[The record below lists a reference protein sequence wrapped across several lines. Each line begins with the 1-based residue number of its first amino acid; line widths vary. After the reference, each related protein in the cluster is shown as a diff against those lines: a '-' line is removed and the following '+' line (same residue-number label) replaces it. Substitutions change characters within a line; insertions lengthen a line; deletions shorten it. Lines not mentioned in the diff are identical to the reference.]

1 MHSANGALHARNLYM
16 QKSRLPK
23 NIVPL
28 VWRTAKSGSL
38 KSRARVST
46 TISSA
51 SILRKLVSF
60 DTTSRHSNLPLI
72 EWIADYLDGSGARVE
87 LIHNE
92 AKDKA
97 NLLASIG
104 PEREGG
110 IVLSGHT
117 DVVPVDGQEW
127 TSDPF
132 ALVERDGRLYGR
144 GSSDMK
150 GFIASSL
157 AALSHWQTLTL
168 LRPLH
173 FAFSYDEEVGC
184 FGAHSLV
191 ERIAGRVP
199 RPAFAIIGEPTDMR
213 IGIAHNGVTGSH
225 TSFRGVAAHAGD
237 PSRGVNAIDA
247 AADFALFLRGI
258 AALPQLLAS
267 GCTLNIGRIAGGT
280 ATNIVA
286 ERCSVRWEYRTSA
299 SRDAAVIQQTID
311 DYLHSDAL
319 AALDIASEI
328 ELDVPQFVSR
338 LGEETLQVLTGFGAR
353 LPLTTL
359 PFGSEA
365 GIFERRSI
373 PSVVCGPGS
382 IDQAHR
388 PDEWIACQALAE
400 ADRFMTNVG
409 SWATC
414 SGTDQAPL

>member
-1 MHSANGALHARNLYM
+1 MN
-16 QKSRLPK
+16 
-23 NIVPL
+23 
-28 VWRTAKSGSL
+28 
-38 KSRARVST
+38 T
-46 TISSA
+46 TVL
-51 SILRKLVSF
+51 ILRKLVSF

-72 EWIADYLDGSGARVE
+72 EWIANHLDAAGARVQ

-92 AKDKA
+92 GGDKA

-104 PEREGG
+104 PDVAGG

-157 AALSHWQTLTL
+157 AALESWKGLTL
-168 LRPLH
+168 RLPLH
-173 FAFSYDEEVGC
+173 FAFSYDEEIGC

-191 ERIAGRVP
+191 ERIVDSVP
-199 RPAFAIIGEPTDMR
+199 RPAFAIIGEPTDMT
-213 IGIAHNGVTGSH
+213 IGVAHKGVTGSH
-225 TSFRGVAAHAGD
+225 TRFRGVAAHAGN

-247 AADFALFLRGI
+247 AADFVRFLRSV
-258 AALPQLLAS
+258 ALLPQMVAN
-267 GCTLNIGRIAGGT
+267 GCTLNVGRIDGGA

-286 ERCSVRWEYRTSA
+286 ERCSVRWEYRTVESG
-299 SRDAAVIQQTID
+299 DAAVIRDAID
-311 DYLHSDAL
+311 DYLASGAFTAL
-319 AALDIASEI
+319 SIVSEI
-328 ELDVPQFVSR
+328 ELDVPQFASH
-338 LGEETLQVLTGFGAR
+338 LGDDTVQLLKGFGGR

-365 GIFERRSI
+365 GIFERGSI

-382 IDQAHR
+382 IEQAHR
-388 PDEWIACQALAE
+388 PDEWIARTALEE
-400 ADRFMTNVG
+400 ADRFMANVG
-409 SWATC
+409 SWAT
-414 SGTDQAPL
+414 SGGSGASG